1 MTVILVLSTFIVFLL
16 IDHFFSKKHA
26 VRIAVQPVAVAPR
39 ESVPRLQPSMVPS
52 FWGLAIRTGIRKAIS
67 RTSGV
72 AVSLR
77 TAKRR

>member
-39 ESVPRLQPSMVPS
+39 ESVPRLQPSMVGG
-52 FWGLAIRTGIRKAIS
+52 FQ
-67 RTSGV
+67 V
-72 AVSLR
+72 E
-77 TAKRR
+77 